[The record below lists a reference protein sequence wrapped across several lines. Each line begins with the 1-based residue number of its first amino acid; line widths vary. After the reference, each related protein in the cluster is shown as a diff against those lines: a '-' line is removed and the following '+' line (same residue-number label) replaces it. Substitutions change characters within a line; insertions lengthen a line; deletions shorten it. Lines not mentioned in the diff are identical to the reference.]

1 MTPRET
7 PQHHKDHAELAG
19 LPAWLYPAG
28 FWVTLV
34 LLALGVLVPRLSFL
48 GVISIGTVP
57 VLATLWVAVTAWQR
71 DRRLSLAAL
80 AALGGLALVFI
91 VKQFV

>member
-1 MTPRET
+1 MTRSSQPIK
-7 PQHHKDHAELAG
+7 PDAEQAG

-28 FWVTLV
+28 FWLTLA
-34 LLALGVLVPRLSFL
+34 LLTLGVLVPRLAFL
-48 GVISIGTVP
+48 GVICIGAVP
-57 VLATLWVAVTAWQR
+57 VVATLWVAVSAWNR

-80 AALGGLALVFI
+80 AALLGLALVFV